1 MKMDSLP
8 QELRHII
15 ISKCFN
21 IDVRHALE
29 VLVLAAEIKRDG
41 RTLLLSLH
49 DLRLAHCLD
58 VIVVLHESRLRAVG
72 PPTAVLTPA
81 LLRDVF
87 GVRAEI
93 APGLVLKLP

>member
-1 MKMDSLP
+1 
-8 QELRHII
+8 
-15 ISKCFN
+15 
-21 IDVRHALE
+21 
-29 VLVLAAEIKRDG
+29 VLVLAGNIKRDG

-58 VIVVLHESRLRAVG
+58 MVVVLHKGRLRAAG
-72 PPTAVLTPA
+72 PPATVLTPA
-81 LLRDVF
+81 LLREVF